1 MRRIKFIGRMG
12 ILISI
17 LLVTFASCSSEK
29 VKAVIVD
36 ATITISPTDPTKVN
50 FMVNEGRYKNLYV
63 QSEEGASGVKQMPSS
78 LWESFKSEE
87 LVTRIGG
94 AISVADMNEGV
105 KKMEYCISILSFK
118 FVWFSYAILILKSL
132 KLLFSLFSLLNLHFN
147 RL

>member
-78 LWESFKSEE
+78 FPP
-87 LVTRIGG
+87 VFVI
-94 AISVADMNEGV
+94 AD
-105 KKMEYCISILSFK
+105 LPP
-118 FVWFSYAILILKSL
+118 WQ
-132 KLLFSLFSLLNLHFN
+132 
-147 RL
+147 